1 MSQNVD
7 LSRRFWDLFNE
18 REWDAWWS
26 LLGENVEWHARTDKP
41 DVDIYHGHSELERFK
56 DAWMEMFPDI
66 RVELTGE
73 SIALRDHVI
82 TPSDV
87 VGTARTTGI
96 EMSDPYTWLFEIAAG
111 KIVHVREF
119 HDTEEALAAASEASS
134 GASR

>member
-1 MSQNVD
+1 MRDTRADVAE
-7 LSRRFWDLFNE
+7 RRSEPTLWGLFNE

-73 SIALRDHVI
+73 SIDLGEQVI
-82 TPSDV
+82 TPS
-87 VGTARTTGI
+87 
-96 EMSDPYTWLFEIAAG
+96 
-111 KIVHVREF
+111 
-119 HDTEEALAAASEASS
+119 ASS
-134 GASR
+134 GRRGRPASR